1 MRFFL
6 SRLVAVLLLVSP
18 ALAAEPARPAS
29 EAIVPWNAP
38 VLLVRDLDRS
48 AAWYEERFGFQR
60 VEDRLDGTSRSLV
73 LSRGFT
79 LVHLRAQAADVTG
92 SVDEIDL
99 DSRPRLT
106 LHVDDVDA
114 VAREL
119 TDDGVELIAMP
130 QDDSDGRRRTAIVAD
145 PDGNPIAIEEIL
157 PRGT

>member
-6 SRLVAVLLLVSP
+6 SRLVGALLLVSP
-18 ALAAEPARPAS
+18 AFAAEHAKPAS

-60 VEDRLDGTSRSLV
+60 VEDRLDGTSRSIV

-79 LVHLRAQAADVTG
+79 FVHLRAQAADVTG
-92 SVDEIDL
+92 RGDETDL
-99 DSRPRLT
+99 DSRPPLT
-106 LHVDDVDA
+106 LLVDDVDA
-114 VAREL
+114 VARAL
-119 TDDGVELIAMP
+119 TEDEVELVAMP

-145 PDGNPIAIEEIL
+145 PDGNPIAIQEIL
-157 PRGT
+157 PPGT